1 MQPSP
6 ILEAWSYHCKRA
18 ETIDVPPDGCRDII
32 FVSDAVGRTT
42 AHLFELARSN
52 HRGRGVVGTSMRGLR
67 LRPGTIIDTVGLHR
81 WLTQTPLEPDMRLDE
96 ISAFLSTNAS
106 LDEALTVLATPDI
119 KINNGA
125 KFLGQTQRTLQR
137 LVAKHTGQPP
147 VFWRQLARAR
157 RTAKAL
163 FRAANVAEIAYTFGY
178 ADQAHLA
185 RDMQTWFGYRPS
197 AIAANAQLH
206 ANLLAKAYC

>member
-6 ILEAWSYHCKRA
+6 ILEVWSYRCKRN

-32 FVSDAVGRTT
+32 LISNAAGHT
-42 AHLFELARSN
+42 AARLFELARSN
-52 HRGRGVVGTSMRGLR
+52 HRSNAVVGTTMRGLR

-81 WLTQTPLEPDMRLDE
+81 WLAQTPLEPDMRLDE
-96 ISAFLSTNAS
+96 ISTFLTTNPS
-106 LDEALTVLATPDI
+106 LDEALTVLATPEV
-119 KINNGA
+119 KINNCA

-137 LVAKHTGQPP
+137 LVAKHTGQTP

-157 RTAKAL
+157 LAAKAL

-178 ADQAHLA
+178 ADQAHMA

-197 AIAANAQLH
+197 AIATNAALH

>member
-18 ETIDVPPDGCRDII
+18 EAIDVPPDGCRDVIL
-32 FVSDAVGRTT
+32 VSDAAGRTE
-42 AHLFELARSN
+42 ARLFELARSN
-52 HRGRGVVGTSMRGLR
+52 HRSNAVVGTTMRGLR
-67 LRPGTIIDTVGLHR
+67 LRPGTIIETTALHR
-81 WLTQTPLEPDMRLDE
+81 WLAQTPLEPDMRLDE
-96 ISAFLSTNAS
+96 VSAFLTINAS
-106 LDEALTVLATPDI
+106 LDEALTALATPEI
-119 KINNGA
+119 KIDNCA

-137 LVAKHTGQPP
+137 LVAKHTGQTP

-157 RTAKAL
+157 RAAKAL
-163 FRAANVAEIAYTFGY
+163 FQAANFAELAYTFGY

-206 ANLLAKAYC
+206 ANLLANGYA